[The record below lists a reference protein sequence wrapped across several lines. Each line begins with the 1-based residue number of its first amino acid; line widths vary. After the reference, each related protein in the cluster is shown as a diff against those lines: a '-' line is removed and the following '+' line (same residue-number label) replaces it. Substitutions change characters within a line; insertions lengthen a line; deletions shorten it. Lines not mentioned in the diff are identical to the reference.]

1 MKPMA
6 FNLRDAK
13 KVKTDGKTSTFKLGS
28 GHEITILHKALPAL
42 QRKQIEKMP
51 CCDGADVDAMAEG
64 GKVDSLKQRKD
75 HEIGVNL
82 ETAKAAGHNT
92 KGYLRGRTE
101 LAKGV
106 HSNTLDDLRAMKK
119 PNLPMAKGGEIKP
132 PKMEREDKGHGA
144 VIHKED
150 AQSKELE
157 RMRKENDD
165 LHKKIMEAHEHIMK
179 MANGGDVLPKHMKPP
194 KNPKMEAVGINGHA
208 AAYANG
214 GAVHGPC
221 KNPNCPSYGKMHPNC
236 NCYAN
241 GGKIDQDA
249 VEETTVR
256 PDAGFGKVT
265 LIDAEGGETP
275 DPQQPWSP
283 TTDYDKGN
291 PSVPQVAKENYK
303 KDTTD
308 DVQQKYGKQPVKMYA
323 DPTEPVSQDDSAPL
337 ATPDAPPPAQ
347 APVEPTT
354 AMANMPVNTQVPP
367 TPANANVLAPDNTVN
382 APAAVNLQQQ
392 GAREQQAVDSAKGA
406 AVANIQDGFN
416 KQRAA
421 LAQRDADNLDNLK
434 GHAEDFKQYIN
445 ENPINPNHYMESK
458 STLNK
463 VGTAVTLFL
472 GGLGAGMRGGSN
484 PALDFINR
492 QIDRDIDSQKA
503 RADQQRTIWGAYK
516 DLYGDDTIANNMAK
530 ISLNDITTGKMN
542 QAAAQ
547 LATPAAKANADAF
560 SAQKAIEN
568 QQLLLDSSGRLGQL
582 GGSGGA
588 KTGKPTIAKPSEA
601 DKSAAAVPKEK
612 QLIPADEYADSPI
625 LKPGAEGRLNQLR
638 YTPQAKDKIDQIS
651 EAYRNAYAADHVLG
665 QLHSVMQDMHKN
677 AIEGGTGGYLRRH
690 DPVQSL
696 PYVGEAA
703 HKLIADPVTDNAE
716 NREYDTNK
724 SRIVGDLAN
733 ALKGTNVGQEEI
745 KRVVDANSPEHGDD
759 AKAVA
764 KKERAIRI
772 FIKNATLKDQALLKD
787 WKVSK

>member
-51 CCDGADVDAMAEG
+51 CCDGGEMDAMAEG
-64 GKVDSLKQRKD
+64 GAVDTHFERYKIQHEGLSQVEHVSKAKELSHGINDHVHPDKVASRQKKKDWHDS
-75 HEIGVNL
+75 E
-82 ETAKAAGHNT
+82 AKKT
-92 KGYLRGRTE
+92 Y
-101 LAKGV
+101 
-106 HSNTLDDLRAMKK
+106 
-119 PNLPMAKGGEIKP
+119 MAKGGEIKP

-165 LHKKIMEAHEHIMK
+165 LHKKIMEAHENIMK

-214 GAVHGPC
+214 GKV
-221 KNPNCPSYGKMHPNC
+221 
-236 NCYAN
+236 
-241 GGKIDQDA
+241 DQDA
-249 VEETTVR
+249 VNDTTVR

-291 PSVPQVAKENYK
+291 PSVPQIAKENYK

-308 DVQQKYGKQPVKMYA
+308 EVEQKYGKPPVKMYA
-323 DPTEPVSQDDSAPL
+323 DGTEDQPVAQDDSAPV
-337 ATPDAPPPAQ
+337 AVPDAPQPPAQ

-382 APAAVNLQQQ
+382 APAVVNLQQQ

-406 AVANIQDGFN
+406 SVANIQDGFN

-421 LAQRDADNLDNLK
+421 LAQRDSDNLANLK

-445 ENPINPNHYMESK
+445 DNPINPNHYMESK

-472 GGLGAGMRGGSN
+472 GGLGARHGGSN

-560 SAQKAIEN
+560 TAQKAIEN
-568 QQLLLDSSGRLGQL
+568 QKLLLDSSGRLGTL
-582 GGSGGA
+582 NSGGPGAPKNTDGSSA
-588 KTGKPTIAKPSEA
+588 KNSQETSW
-601 DKSAAAVPKEK
+601 DK
-612 QLIPADEYADSPI
+612 DHI
-625 LKPGAEGRLNQLR
+625 LKPGAINAMKTAQFNVLDNDDKEKISHQLEGAAL
-638 YTPQAKDKIDQIS
+638 ADKAIDAINKHFPAMYANVKS
-651 EAYRNAYAADHVLG
+651 NAFDASKGNSTSKAVAWGANKAADTL
-665 QLHSVMQDMHKN
+665 
-677 AIEGGTGGYLRRH
+677 GYLH
-690 DPVQSL
+690 KKGQEFEDV
-696 PYVGEAA
+696 PYVGGAISGAVKAATNSQSNQDYDVDRDSMLSAMTSALVHSGMAPTEAHSTAMTFLPIEGNNPDLARKKMEAA
-703 HKLIADPVTDNAE
+703 KEKIRNVVKTDALE
-716 NREYDTNK
+716 AHGLAR
-724 SRIVGDLAN
+724 SR
-733 ALKGTNVGQEEI
+733 
-745 KRVVDANSPEHGDD
+745 
-759 AKAVA
+759 
-764 KKERAIRI
+764 KK
-772 FIKNATLKDQALLKD
+772 
-787 WKVSK
+787 